1 MGLDQAKRAE
11 DFFLFCQL
19 GDFEGFSL
27 GLNSAIHESFNG
39 MGASTQR
46 FGGEAQLP
54 LRGYA
59 VIIDGCPEQR
69 LFVGSLC

>member
-39 MGASTQR
+39 MGAGTQR
-46 FGGEAQLP
+46 FRGEAPLP
-54 LRGYA
+54 LTG
-59 VIIDGCPEQR
+59 
-69 LFVGSLC
+69 